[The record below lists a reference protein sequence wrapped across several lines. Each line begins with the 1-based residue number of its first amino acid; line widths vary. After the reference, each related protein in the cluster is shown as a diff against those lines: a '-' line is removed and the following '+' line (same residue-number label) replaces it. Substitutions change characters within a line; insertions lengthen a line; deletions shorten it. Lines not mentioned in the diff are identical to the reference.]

1 MKGKKIA
8 MLGPV
13 YPYKGGI
20 AHYTSLMYRQLSKHN
35 KVWMISYS
43 LQYPKFL
50 YPGGE
55 QKDDRNNTFQIH
67 GTKFLLNT
75 VNPVSYRTV
84 VKAVK
89 RMEPDLL
96 IIQWWHPFFAPAYG
110 YIAKK
115 LKKYMTV
122 LFVCHNVLPHEAF
135 PFGRILTGMALK
147 NGRCFVIHSKEDEQN
162 LCSLL
167 PDAVYQR
174 TVHPTYRA
182 FRHQNMSAEEARKQ
196 LEISSETQVLLF
208 FGFVRKYKG
217 LKYILKAMSAIRTE
231 LPNCE
236 LLIAGDFFDND
247 KEEYLAFI
255 KKLGI
260 DNCIRIFDG
269 YIPDSE
275 VEKFFM
281 ASDLVVLPYESATQS
296 GIVQIAF
303 GFEVPV
309 IVTDVGGLP
318 EVVEDGKTGYVVPPH
333 SSKALEERIICF
345 FQKGKKD
352 EFQIQIRKGAGRFS
366 WDSMEKTIGIL
377 YERAEKIL
385 YLNKSGDCIK

>member
-43 LQYPKFL
+43 LQYPKIL

-55 QKDDRNNTFQIH
+55 QKDDRNDAFHIH

-75 VNPVSYRTV
+75 VNPASYYNV

-89 RMEPDLL
+89 RLEPDLL

-115 LKKYMTV
+115 LKKRMTV
-122 LFVCHNVLPHEAF
+122 LFVCHNVLPHESF
-135 PFGRILTGMALK
+135 PFGRLLTGMALK
-147 NGRCFVIHSKEDEQN
+147 NGRYFVIHSKEDEQN

-182 FRHQNMSAEEARKQ
+182 FRQQNMNVAEARKC
-196 LEISSETQVLLF
+196 LKIGSEKQVILF

-217 LKYILKAMSAIRTE
+217 LKYILEAMPAVHRQ
-231 LPNCE
+231 LPDCE
-236 LLIAGDFFDND
+236 LLIAGDFFNHD

-260 DNCIRIFDG
+260 GSCIRIFDG
-269 YIPDSE
+269 YIPDGE
-275 VEKFFM
+275 VEKFFA

-318 EVVEDGKTGYVVPPH
+318 EVVEDGKTGYVVAPC
-333 SSKALEERIICF
+333 SRALEEKIICF
-345 FQKGKKD
+345 FRESKKN
-352 EFQIQIRKGAGRFS
+352 EFQEQIRKEARRFS
-366 WDSMEKTIGIL
+366 WDNIEKAVDIL
-377 YERAEKIL
+377 YEREKERTIL
-385 YLNKSGDCIK
+385 HLDRN